1 MSRLWSPVD
10 HDVQA
15 TGVQTTQARG
25 FQLPGQCVNRFLAFA
40 SRQGDC
46 ADLERGG
53 LKCEKSGLNLGGNAK
68 PLNPSAAATLNELI
82 IWFHSQNSVWHVV
95 SPQYMLT
102 PILLLSLAVVLCT
115 RVWGCMF

>member
-1 MSRLWSPVD
+1 MEINRWRRTAQEEGMAVSRLWRPVD
-10 HDVQA
+10 CNVKA
-15 TGVQTTQARG
+15 TGVQTTQASC
-25 FQLPGQCVNRFLAFA
+25 FQLPGQCVNRFLAFT

-68 PLNPSAAATLNELI
+68 PLNPSGAATLNELI

-95 SPQYMLT
+95 SP
-102 PILLLSLAVVLCT
+102 
-115 RVWGCMF
+115 